1 MPECLT
7 LGCISLE
14 PGNKVCNWTPDAIQ
28 LGQGVGMCKD
38 GGCKRA
44 CAFFLLLKVHG
55 DSEEG
60 KKSWFVRSGNCSSGV
75 SAEESCPGDPRRKQM
90 GEFLCDE
97 RKHLCRFSEMRWDE
111 EENSWPGCRN
121 GRNAKQQGWPFCAGF
136 PCLQC
141 FHPSQPSP
149 DSPYQEPADAY
160 SKQQPGHSILLRK
173 STIKLWCFKHYSWWN
188 PHSIEGN
195 AKTTSAL
202 MEQVFSP
209 SYCFSDQISVP
220 FVTHSIFLK
229 LFRTFSEEIKLISSL
244 LVLTFL

>member
-1 MPECLT
+1 MGTVKRGRKADLSGLETAPQECQLRKVVLEI
-7 LGCISLE
+7 LGENRWENFYVMKENTS
-14 PGNKVCNWTPDAIQ
+14 
-28 LGQGVGMCKD
+28 VG
-38 GGCKRA
+38 
-44 CAFFLLLKVHG
+44 LV
-55 DSEEG
+55 
-60 KKSWFVRSGNCSSGV
+60 
-75 SAEESCPGDPRRKQM
+75 
-90 GEFLCDE
+90 
-97 RKHLCRFSEMRWDE
+97 RWDE

-209 SYCFSDQISVP
+209 SHCFSDQISVP

-229 LFRTFSEEIKLISSL
+229 LFWTFSEEIKLISSL